1 MPGSVVEVK
10 SSEEFYKQLAASKVV
25 IVDYWAEWCAPCKT
39 VSPKF
44 TELSDRYPEVRFLK
58 VETDEVD
65 LDECDT
71 LQAMPTF
78 RAYVDGVQVG
88 EVVGARVNQFQS
100 RISSASLTVV
110 DFTVSSSPFARHF
123 PHANSIIGYMVW
135 ALQSGCA
142 KVRAFLTAVSIS
154 AFRFAA
160 LAAQYPNTTFLKVDV
175 DRNRDISSSMGIRAM
190 PTFMVFKN
198 GAKIDEIV
206 GADIGRVERLID
218 MYGDKFPNSGGQTLG
233 DSSGSSGTAGTAY
246 VNPWQDSNP
255 TRTPKASAIS
265 EATSTDRAT
274 LIDMGFAPDRVD
286 AALKA
291 TNAAG
296 LQPCLDWLFANPE
309 VTATPDE
316 SNDDAIHESEA
327 TAQSLKCDDCGRL
340 LPAAAEFHAVKSGHQ
355 NFSESVQAIKPLT
368 EDEKK
373 AKLAELKAKLAAR
386 KEEKRQ
392 LEIEENK
399 AKEKVRRATGKELVE
414 MKERMAELEM
424 KKVAEAKR
432 REKEADRIAKE
443 KIKAQIEQD
452 KKERAARAEK
462 ERLERQGMTSTS
474 SSSSSVVAPTAATS
488 TGPKEY
494 IDTRIQIRLASG
506 GAVTQTFKATDTV
519 EAVYA
524 HVSQRT
530 GSLPGSFKLATTFPR
545 QVLDD
550 ESKTLKDLGLV
561 PSAALAMV

>member
-110 DFTVSSSPFARHF
+110 DFTVSFSPFARHL

-135 ALQSGCA
+135 ALQSSCA

-154 AFRFAA
+154 SFRFAA
-160 LAAQYPNTTFLKVDV
+160 LAAEYPNTTFLKVDV

-198 GAKIDEIV
+198 GAKIEEIV

-316 SNDDAIHESEA
+316 SNDDAIHE
-327 TAQSLKCDDCGRL
+327 T
-340 LPAAAEFHAVKSGHQ
+340 AAAEFHAVKSGHQ

-424 KKVAEAKR
+424 KKAAEAKR

-462 ERLERQGMTSTS
+462 ERLERQGMTSAS
-474 SSSSSVVAPTAATS
+474 SSSSSVVAPMAATS

>member
-10 SSEEFYKQLAASKVV
+10 SSEELTSTTQFYKQLAASKVV

-88 EVVGARVNQFQS
+88 EVVGARVNQVENLVATA
-100 RISSASLTVV
+100 AS
-110 DFTVSSSPFARHF
+110 
-123 PHANSIIGYMVW
+123 YMVW
-135 ALQSGCA
+135 ALQSSCA

-154 AFRFAA
+154 SFRFAA
-160 LAAQYPNTTFLKVDV
+160 LAAEYPNTTFLKVDV

-198 GAKIDEIV
+198 GAKIEEIV

-373 AKLAELKAKLAAR
+373 DKLAELKAKLAAR

-424 KKVAEAKR
+424 KKAAEAKR

-462 ERLERQGMTSTS
+462 ERLERQGMTSAS
-474 SSSSSVVAPTAATS
+474 SSSSSVVAPMAATS